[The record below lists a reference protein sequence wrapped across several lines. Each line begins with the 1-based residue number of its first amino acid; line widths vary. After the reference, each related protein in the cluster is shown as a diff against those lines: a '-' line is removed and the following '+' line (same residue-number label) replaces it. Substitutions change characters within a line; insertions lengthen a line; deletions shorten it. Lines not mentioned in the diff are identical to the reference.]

1 MAWSCQVSLR
11 FSLSFHIFC
20 VSRCFNGNCT
30 MWIRNTDDEFMFSEF
45 EMLVFYL
52 DVKRALTNSVSA
64 PSPRG
69 WGLPRPGRTPGV
81 TQTHSDGG
89 CSSILGQCVL
99 FVMTFWRVRRRRT
112 RNQLASENAI
122 SVASFSLGKYFQRLY
137 LRMLIVSTSY
147 TSNAK
152 R

>member
-1 MAWSCQVSLR
+1 ML
-11 FSLSFHIFC
+11 
-20 VSRCFNGNCT
+20 
-30 MWIRNTDDEFMFSEF
+30 SEF

-89 CSSILGQCVL
+89 GVGPPPARAAAAPSSG
-99 FVMTFWRVRRRRT
+99 
-112 RNQLASENAI
+112 
-122 SVASFSLGKYFQRLY
+122 SVCCLL
-137 LRMLIVSTSY
+137 
-147 TSNAK
+147 
-152 R
+152 